1 MAATPEPDE
10 AHATHFHRILIGLG
24 AELVLS
30 PLDRDTH
37 TRIREV
43 LDSAGLQRALAA
55 LVALEARTESEQKAR
70 IAKLVGHTL
79 RGER

>member
-1 MAATPEPDE
+1 MAAAPEPDE
-10 AHATHFHRILIGLG
+10 AHATHFHRILIG
-24 AELVLS
+24 ELVLS

-55 LVALEARTESEQKAR
+55 VVALEARTESEQKAR